1 MLQVAARQI
10 CSFRLNPFTLTVE
23 GVEILFKNVEGG
35 VQIDAEGLTLDLL
48 VNKETSSTEWTT
60 DGAEMKTYT
69 WRTGPNSLRIRNS
82 VADSGVEEI
91 QDITF
96 LPAGI
101 AVS

>member
-1 MLQVAARQI
+1 MTHQVGTGHV
-10 CSFRLNPFTLTVE
+10 CSFLLHPFSVE
-23 GVEILFKNVEGG
+23 GAEIMFKNVEGG
-35 VQIDAEGLTLDLL
+35 VQIDYDGLTLDMIL
-48 VNKETSSTEWTT
+48 NKETSSTAWT

-96 LPAGI
+96 LPTGI

>member
-1 MLQVAARQI
+1 M
-10 CSFRLNPFTLTVE
+10 E

-48 VNKETSSTEWTT
+48 VNKETSSTEWTA
-60 DGAEMKTYT
+60 DGAEMKTFT

-96 LPAGI
+96 LPTGI